1 MQVLRE
7 RVSPLLVLVYMLW
20 RNVMVS
26 EQTLM
31 NIELFSSTDPD
42 FRKEIAKLGK
52 LETIKKGE
60 VLFRQE
66 TYAKC
71 LYVIMEGKLELTI
84 TYGEQLIDT
93 LGPYQRGEM
102 IGWSALVKPHI
113 YTMGA
118 RAVEDSKMISF
129 DGRAVMALM
138 ENDKDNGYTVLRRLS
153 EVIGERLVNSSIQL
167 MSIQV

>member
-1 MQVLRE
+1 
-7 RVSPLLVLVYMLW
+7 
-20 RNVMVS
+20 MVS
-26 EQTLM
+26 AQTLI

-42 FRKEIAKLGK
+42 FRNEVAKLGK
-52 LETIKKGE
+52 FETVKKGE
-60 VLFRQE
+60 VLFKQE

-102 IGWSALVKPHI
+102 IGWSALVNPYI

-118 RAVEDSKMISF
+118 RAVEDSQLICF
-129 DGRAVMALM
+129 DGKAVLALM
-138 ENDKDNGYTVLRRLS
+138 ENDKENGYMVLRKLT

-167 MSIQV
+167 MSMQT